1 MGTNTLINVKFPKSK
16 SISKG
21 VWVDLKVVTIR
32 FMKKIDDNSRDINQI
47 FFDLIFVISIEKDP
61 YLQVFSIFEP
71 NLRFLI
77 FFFRYNKFQIKMK
90 FFKFG

>member
-1 MGTNTLINVKFPKSK
+1 MVTNTLINVKFPKSK

-21 VWVDLKVVTIR
+21 VWVGLKVVTIR

-61 YLQVFSIFEP
+61 NLHIFSIF
-71 NLRFLI
+71 NRI
-77 FFFRYNKFQIKMK
+77 
-90 FFKFG
+90 